1 MVNRLVLEC
10 VVVKP
15 VQNKTS
21 PSGIPH
27 ATFLVEHRSFQ
38 IEAGLKRQAWCK
50 ISVVAS
56 GLALQPIA
64 KQLVIG
70 SKINIAGF
78 ISQHES
84 KNGLAKLVL
93 HAEKIDFLTHG
104 E

>member
-1 MVNRLVLEC
+1 MINRLVLEC

-15 VQNKTS
+15 IQSKTS

-27 ATFLVEHRSFQ
+27 ATFLVEHRSNQF
-38 IEAGLKRQAWCK
+38 EAGLKRQAWCK
-50 ISVVAS
+50 MSVVAS
-56 GLALQPIA
+56 GLPLQPIA

-70 SKINIAGF
+70 SKIKITGF

-84 KNGLAKLVL
+84 KNGLSRLVL